1 MTVPA
6 RDVMLRIE
14 RPIERPEAA
23 DEEESPCPPPERE
36 LLLSMF
42 RVLKDLHLYCEE
54 SGRGEL
60 VAEVV
65 DALSMCTADF
75 TALATR
81 LRDRRPDERL
91 PLVPPLARVQTSP
104 LAARALGGG
113 GGGDASVLSSPAS
126 LSSSPRSLRERGDE
140 ARQLESLDMEQ
151 LCGALLV
158 VCCCCTCFVTC
169 PFVCA
174 CRQSSDA
181 VAGFLCNDK
190 NGLVLEGDRP
200 RTQRLLCLRLTH
212 PASFD

>member
-1 MTVPA
+1 MASRESTGMGARWLRRLCVDSDGHARCATPSEASPVDALGSKSRWWIGMRKAHDPCRERLLATNCQSAHQWRVAQILRAPMTVPA

-75 TALATR
+75 TALA
-81 LRDRRPDERL
+81 
-91 PLVPPLARVQTSP
+91 SK
-104 LAARALGGG
+104 
-113 GGGDASVLSSPAS
+113 S
-126 LSSSPRSLRERGDE
+126 
-140 ARQLESLDMEQ
+140 
-151 LCGALLV
+151 
-158 VCCCCTCFVTC
+158 
-169 PFVCA
+169 
-174 CRQSSDA
+174 
-181 VAGFLCNDK
+181 
-190 NGLVLEGDRP
+190 
-200 RTQRLLCLRLTH
+200 
-212 PASFD
+212 

>member
-81 LRDRRPDERL
+81 LRDRRPDI
-91 PLVPPLARVQTSP
+91 
-104 LAARALGGG
+104 
-113 GGGDASVLSSPAS
+113 
-126 LSSSPRSLRERGDE
+126 
-140 ARQLESLDMEQ
+140 
-151 LCGALLV
+151 
-158 VCCCCTCFVTC
+158 
-169 PFVCA
+169 
-174 CRQSSDA
+174 
-181 VAGFLCNDK
+181 
-190 NGLVLEGDRP
+190 
-200 RTQRLLCLRLTH
+200 
-212 PASFD
+212 

>member
-91 PLVPPLARVQTSP
+91 PLVPPLGTT
-104 LAARALGGG
+104 
-113 GGGDASVLSSPAS
+113 
-126 LSSSPRSLRERGDE
+126 
-140 ARQLESLDMEQ
+140 
-151 LCGALLV
+151 V
-158 VCCCCTCFVTC
+158 VRIQF
-169 PFVCA
+169 
-174 CRQSSDA
+174 
-181 VAGFLCNDK
+181 
-190 NGLVLEGDRP
+190 
-200 RTQRLLCLRLTH
+200 
-212 PASFD
+212 

>member
-1 MTVPA
+1 MSAGRRKAHDACRERLLATNCQSAHQWRLAQILRAPMTVPA

-126 LSSSPRSLRERGDE
+126 LSSSPRWIRQCATSARE
-140 ARQLESLDMEQ
+140 
-151 LCGALLV
+151 
-158 VCCCCTCFVTC
+158 
-169 PFVCA
+169 PP
-174 CRQSSDA
+174 SSRNSA
-181 VAGFLCNDK
+181 
-190 NGLVLEGDRP
+190 
-200 RTQRLLCLRLTH
+200 
-212 PASFD
+212 